1 MEEKG
6 NMKVKLLY
14 SGGFASNCYLVTS
27 DDSTEAVLIDPSVS
41 YDFVFRQCLQM
52 PPINK
57 ILLTHAHFD
66 HVLYLDEWREKTGA
80 RVYATQPESD
90 ALTDAE
96 KNANLVFLGIN
107 KTYNSSDE
115 TIGDGDVISFG
126 NNKLKVLL
134 SSGHTLGSCCYY
146 DKNIAFTGDTI
157 FADGGIGRTDLYG
170 GSAIELR
177 KSLSRIFS
185 LFDGETVIYPG
196 HGRKSTIKE
205 EIYNHNTV
213 I

>member
-1 MEEKG
+1 M
-6 NMKVKLLY
+6 NVKLFY
-14 SGGFASNCYLVTS
+14 SGGFASNCYLVIS
-27 DDSTEAVLIDPSVS
+27 DDGREAVLIDPSVS
-41 YDFVFRQCLQM
+41 YDFVFRQCPQM
-52 PPINK
+52 PQINK

-80 RVYATQPESD
+80 RVYATQPESE

-107 KTYNSSDE
+107 KAYNSADK
-115 TIGDGDVISFG
+115 IIADGDVITFG

-134 SSGHTLGSCCYY
+134 SSGHTRGSCCYY
-146 DKNIAFTGDTI
+146 DGGVAFTGDTI

-170 GSAIELR
+170 GSAAELR

-185 LFDGETVIYPG
+185 LFEGETVIYPG
-196 HGRKSTIKE
+196 HGRESTIKE
-205 EIYNHNTV
+205 ESYNHKTV